1 MLPSREFYS
10 PVSTFF
16 RADKEIDL
24 MKKQGHNKFSSRCSF
39 VVKNL
44 ILPAALLLLS
54 GVNALAQPT
63 PTPTPKPTPTLPSLD
78 DVKVRDVTV
87 PNFPEKR
94 RAGIGDEIDVQVENL
109 QNFLNYA
116 SCLSEN
122 DEPVSGCKPQ
132 KITLFIDGRE
142 MKGHEPEARIEVS
155 WYENDPNNP
164 AAKPLEVGILQFH
177 LEYIQGVNDEVWS
190 DLLGGQNNS
199 SENFRLRPIYVSVGF
214 ENGAALDVKSKE
226 KFNLV
231 LMHLDW
237 RLWVCAILIITILFY
252 LIQLARNT
260 ELLRDGGV
268 LPDSPKKVKKWWL
281 LNREVRTV
289 HKPYS
294 SARVQMAFWFAL
306 VIVAFL
312 YIWLVTGASDTITT
326 TVLALIGIAAGTA
339 LGAAVIDKGKKP
351 DDEPAKDAKPQV
363 SQSFLID
370 VLTDENGGISFH
382 RFQMLTWMWILGVLF
397 VFQVFNTLTMPEF
410 SATLL
415 GLLGISNGTYLGF
428 KIPESGAPG

>member
-1 MLPSREFYS
+1 M
-10 PVSTFF
+10 
-16 RADKEIDL
+16 
-24 MKKQGHNKFSSRCSF
+24 
-39 VVKNL
+39 
-44 ILPAALLLLS
+44 ALLIVS
-54 GVNALAQPT
+54 GGNALAQPT
-63 PTPTPKPTPTLPSLD
+63 PTPAPTLPSLD
-78 DVKVRDVTV
+78 VVKVRDVSA
-87 PNFPEKR
+87 PNMPTKR
-94 RAGIGDEIDVQVENL
+94 RAGIGDDIDVQIENL

-142 MKGHEPEARIEVS
+142 MKGHEPEAKIEVS
-155 WYENDPNNP
+155 WFETDPKDP
-164 AAKPLEVGILQFH
+164 SKQLEVGILQFH
-177 LEYIQGVNDEVWS
+177 LEYIQGVNDEIWS

-214 ENGAALDVKSKE
+214 ENGAALDAKSTE
-226 KFNLV
+226 KFDLV

-237 RLWVCAILIITILFY
+237 RLWVCAVLIVIILFY

-268 LPDSPKKVKKWWL
+268 LPDSPKKIKKWWL

-306 VIVAFL
+306 VITAFL
-312 YIWLVTGASDTITT
+312 YIWLITGASDTITT

-339 LGAAVIDKGKKP
+339 LGAVVIDKGKKP
-351 DDEPAKDAKPQV
+351 EDESDADAAADDATPQL
-363 SQSFLID
+363 SQGFLMDI
-370 VLTDENGGISFH
+370 LTDENGGISFH
-382 RFQMLTWMWILGVLF
+382 RFQMLTWMLILGVLF
-397 VFQVFNTLTMPEF
+397 IFQVFNSLTMPEF

-428 KIPESGAPG
+428 KIPESNTPDKA